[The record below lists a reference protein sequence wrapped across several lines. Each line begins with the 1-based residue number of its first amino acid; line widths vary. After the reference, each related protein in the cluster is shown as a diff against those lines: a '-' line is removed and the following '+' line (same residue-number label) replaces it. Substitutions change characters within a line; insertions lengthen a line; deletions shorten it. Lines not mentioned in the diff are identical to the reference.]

1 MRNTLIIAQ
10 RQFLSYFN
18 GPVAYIVLC
27 LMLLSL
33 GIFFWQPFFLKG
45 HATVRDLFEVLSVI
59 LVFGLPA
66 MSMGLLA
73 EEKRTGTIELLITM
87 PVRDA
92 EVVIGKFLG
101 VLGLYGVLLLLTL
114 SYPISVSTLGNLD
127 WGPVMAGYLG
137 IFLQGAALLAIGILA
152 SSLTENQLIAFFVA
166 LVVGGL
172 LWILNRFIAFAPSQL
187 TGLVEWLSIES
198 HRKSMSRGVIDTRDL
213 LYFLTLA
220 LFALLMAFR
229 SLESRRWK

>member
-33 GIFFWQPFFLKG
+33 GLFFWQPFFLKG
-45 HATVRDLFEVLSVI
+45 HATVRDLFEVLSIV

-114 SYPISVSTLGNLD
+114 SYPLSVSTLGNLD

-166 LVVGGL
+166 LVAGGL
-172 LWILNRFIAFAPSQL
+172 LWILDRFIAFAPAQL
-187 TGLVEWLSIES
+187 TGLVEWLSMES